1 MKTKEESSYS
11 VSLVYIKDEFRLA
24 SNTQTIAL
32 QVLITTATSE
42 EEALGKAIK
51 YYDKEMVGYGLK
63 NKVVIKINN
72 KPLPTP
78 PKINAE

>member
-1 MKTKEESSYS
+1 MKTKEEETYS
-11 VSLVYIKDEFRLA
+11 VSLVYIKDEFRPA

-42 EEALGKAIK
+42 EEALGKTVR
-51 YYDKEMVGYGLK
+51 YYDKEMIGYGLK

-72 KPLPTP
+72 KPLPNP